1 MNMNNVKILI
11 SLILARDSSNYLMQ
25 SPSPSVLMNPKT
37 IVMKCMIQS
46 VLQITQHLNLAND
59 IFVCYVFN
67 ILDLLQVVPCN

>member
-11 SLILARDSSNYLMQ
+11 SLILSRDSSNYLMQ
-25 SPSPSVLMNPKT
+25 SPSSVLMNPKT
-37 IVMKCMIQS
+37 IVMECMSMI
-46 VLQITQHLNLAND
+46 QITQHLNLAND

>member
-11 SLILARDSSNYLMQ
+11 SLILSRDSSNYLMQ
-25 SPSPSVLMNPKT
+25 SPSSVLMNPKT
-37 IVMKCMIQS
+37 IVMKCMI
-46 VLQITQHLNLAND
+46 QITQHLNLAND